1 VSNTSLTSVMGG
13 WAGTGTPAEAEALRA
28 ELKVVN
34 EKAVVLADAYCALE
48 QDTAREVE
56 AALDK
61 QRVRLARLE
70 EDNVKLRA
78 ALANDKKSEARLE
91 KVRRCFFLS
100 PPPMRVCSPCTSM
113 HRASSLSRDPLCHR
127 ACREHT
133 TVLSAALSPKCSRL
147 DGNAV
152 RE

>member
-1 VSNTSLTSVMGG
+1 MTIVVGD

-56 AALDK
+56 AALEK

-78 ALANDKKSEARLE
+78 ALANDKKSEARIE
-91 KVRRCFFLS
+91 KVRTAFSFFDLPVLFSERS
-100 PPPMRVCSPCTSM
+100 PLPA
-113 HRASSLSRDPLCHR
+113 RACIKLPSSRPALSSL
-127 ACREHT
+127 
-133 TVLSAALSPKCSRL
+133 RL
-147 DGNAV
+147 PCA
-152 RE
+152 